1 MHPQKKKKEQPSEE
15 VVQNGEQSQTVG
27 GENGE
32 KEEDSEEDENDAVW
46 VLRQEGDL
54 ETFTN
59 RGSVVIVYF
68 YRNSKYNNEWQ

>member
-1 MHPQKKKKEQPSEE
+1 MHPPKEKTPQLSEGME
-15 VVQNGEQSQTVG
+15 LNARQNQLVRG
-27 GENGE
+27 GKGE
-32 KEEDSEEDENDAVW
+32 KEEEEEESDAVW

-68 YRNSKYNNEWQ
+68 YRNSE